1 MIRSALTI
9 ARLFRHE
16 WPVLALGLIEITT
29 VFALLGWWTL
39 THTGA

>member
-1 MIRSALTI
+1 MTRDLLAL

-29 VFALLGWWTL
+29 VLALLGWWTL